1 MSSLET
7 SRPLREA
14 EHSRAVR
21 EMFGGIA
28 SRYDL
33 LNHLLSLNID
43 KGWRRKVAKELRPIL
58 DNEDATVLDVACGT
72 GDLSLELAS
81 GAKASITGTDF
92 CRPML
97 KFAREKIDAA
107 HRTIPLVEADA
118 MELPFPSASFDA
130 VTIAFGLRNLP
141 NVENGL
147 GELLR
152 ILRPKGKLVVL
163 EFSQPV
169 IPGIREAFNLYF
181 TRILPR
187 IGGLVSGSPCAY
199 EYLPD
204 SVRGFPPQKELAAM
218 MQKIG
223 FTNVQYRNLTGG
235 IAALHIGERL

>member
-1 MSSLET
+1 MSTAET
-7 SRPLREA
+7 SRAFREA

-43 KGWRRKVAKELRPIL
+43 KGWRRKVAKELRTIL
-58 DNEDATVLDVACGT
+58 DNAEAAVLDVACGT

-97 KFAREKIDAA
+97 EFAKTKIDAA
-107 HRTIPLVEADA
+107 DLTIPLVEADA
-118 MELPFPSASFDA
+118 MELPFPSESFDA

-147 GELLR
+147 SELLR

-169 IPGIREAFNLYF
+169 VPGVREAFNLYF
-181 TRILPR
+181 TRVLPR
-187 IGGLVSGSPCAY
+187 IGGLVSGSRCAY

-223 FTNVQYRNLTGG
+223 FSNVQYRNLTGG
-235 IAALHIGERL
+235 IAALHIGERS

>member
-58 DNEDATVLDVACGT
+58 DNADATVLDVACGT

-97 KFAREKIDAA
+97 KFAKEKIDAA
-107 HRTIPLVEADA
+107 NRTIPLVEADA
-118 MELPFPSASFDA
+118 MELPFPSESFDA

-141 NVENGL
+141 NVEDGL
-147 GELLR
+147 AELLR

-181 TRILPR
+181 TRVLPR
-187 IGGLVSGSPCAY
+187 IGGLVSGSRCAY

-204 SVRGFPPQKELAAM
+204 SVRGFPPQKDLAAM

-223 FTNVQYRNLTGG
+223 FSNVQYRNLTGG
-235 IAALHIGERL
+235 IAALHIGERP

>member
-1 MSSLET
+1 
-7 SRPLREA
+7 
-14 EHSRAVR
+14 
-21 EMFGGIA
+21 MFGGIA

-58 DNEDATVLDVACGT
+58 DNADATVLDVACGT

-97 KFAREKIDAA
+97 KFAQEKIDAA
-107 HRTIPLVEADA
+107 NRTIPLVEADA
-118 MELPFPSASFDA
+118 MELPFPSESFDA

-147 GELLR
+147 AELLR

-181 TRILPR
+181 TRVLPR
-187 IGGLVSGSPCAY
+187 IGGLVSGSRCAY

-218 MQKIG
+218 MQQIG
-223 FTNVQYRNLTGG
+223 FTNVEYRNLTGG
-235 IAALHIGERL
+235 IAALHIGGRP